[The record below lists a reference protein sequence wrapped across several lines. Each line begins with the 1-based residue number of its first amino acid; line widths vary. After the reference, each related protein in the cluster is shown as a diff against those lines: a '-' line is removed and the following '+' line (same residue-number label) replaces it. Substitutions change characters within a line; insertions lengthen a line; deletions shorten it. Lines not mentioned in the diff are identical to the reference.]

1 MNTSKLSIQIYYFI
15 YFFDFILLEMLA
27 WNPILRFILCIY
39 LKI

>member
-27 WNPILRFILCIY
+27 
-39 LKI
+39 LKPHFTV